1 MNANPSNIPQLSG
14 ASGLSSPGFDILL
27 AVSAARQAALP
38 TVRMLKAQAIREVH
52 ATRVNALSHFLA
64 AAPAATEQ
72 SAVRPV
78 RFFDLSDEANDLP
91 ETMKSLFTRG
101 FQPMLKP
108 AEIEP
113 WLSVQPMPHDE
124 DDME

>member
-14 ASGLSSPGFDILL
+14 AAGLESPGFDILL

-38 TVRMLKAQAIREVH
+38 TVRMLKAQATRAVH
-52 ATRVNALSHFLA
+52 AERVNALSHFLA

-72 SAVRPV
+72 DAVRPV

-91 ETMKSLFTRG
+91 ETMNSLFTRG
-101 FQPMLKP
+101 FQPMLNS
-108 AEIEP
+108 ADIEP
-113 WLSVQPMPHDE
+113 WGSVQPIPHDE
-124 DDME
+124 DNME

>member
-14 ASGLSSPGFDILL
+14 AAGLESPGFDILL

-38 TVRMLKAQAIREVH
+38 TVRMLKAQATRAVH
-52 ATRVNALSHFLA
+52 AERVNALSHFLA

-72 SAVRPV
+72 DAVRPV

-91 ETMKSLFTRG
+91 ETMNSLFTRG
-101 FQPMLKP
+101 FQPMLSP
-108 AEIEP
+108 SHIEP
-113 WLSVQPMPHDE
+113 DASVPPTSPDVE
-124 DDME
+124 NME

>member
-14 ASGLSSPGFDILL
+14 AAGLESPGFDILL

-38 TVRMLKAQAIREVH
+38 TVRMLKAQATRAVH
-52 ATRVNALSHFLA
+52 AERVNALSHFLA

-72 SAVRPV
+72 DAVRPV

-91 ETMKSLFTRG
+91 ETMNSLFTRG
-101 FQPMLKP
+101 FQSMLNRGQIDVGASALP
-108 AEIEP
+108 ASP
-113 WLSVQPMPHDE
+113 
-124 DDME
+124 DDDNME